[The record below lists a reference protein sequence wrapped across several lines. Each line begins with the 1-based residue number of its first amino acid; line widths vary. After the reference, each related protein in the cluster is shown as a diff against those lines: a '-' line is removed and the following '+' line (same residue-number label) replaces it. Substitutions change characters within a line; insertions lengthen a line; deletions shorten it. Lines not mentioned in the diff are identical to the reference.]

1 MRRLRWVL
9 IALSSLSLAGSRT
22 LAYDLNIA
30 GIPLIDAAIIVLLFA
45 SAVLTI
51 RRHDLNRRTLL
62 ILIAL
67 APVVLTAAIES
78 AGQPNEQTL
87 RLLMPFAVFG
97 LALLPSQIGWQ
108 RSDLRWLLALPALI
122 HFALNLAYLVINGSN
137 PELTGID
144 QIRAVIFPDV
154 SRADS
159 LGLIYGF
166 AFLGLADWST
176 REVRLTRWSIGAVI
190 YLSLAGQ
197 TVSES
202 KALVLGQA
210 LCALAALFGGIVV
223 GKAAITRLGLIS
235 LVALAISFMVAPA
248 IATWQVLETPTTTQT
263 TPTTSQ
269 TTPTTTT
276 NSPELLERFV
286 IQGSEASRLDTWGDI
301 LRATG
306 SHSRFLIGGNS
317 SDTNLLLGAC
327 GFSREDY
334 ERAPRTNK
342 CAVDNGFNDFPLQFA
357 HNWVFTSYLYFGIIG
372 VAALMILLYLSLRDS
387 AAVFRLTPMG
397 AAPAVFWL
405 VGLTSVFFWSPFV
418 LTHAAVA
425 TLAVNSLARQTKVET
440 PARALP
446 DPESAQGG

>member
-51 RRHDLNRRTLL
+51 RQHDLDRRTLL

-87 RLLMPFAVFG
+87 RLLMPFAVFA

-108 RSDLRWLLALPALI
+108 RSELRWLLALPALI
-122 HFALNLAYLVINGSN
+122 RFALNLAYLVINGSN
-137 PELTGID
+137 PALTGID
-144 QIRAVIFPDV
+144 QIRAFIFPDLAQ
-154 SRADS
+154 ADG

-166 AFLGLADWST
+166 GMLALIDIDAARSRPRASTAIAVVYLG
-176 REVRLTRWSIGAVI
+176 I
-190 YLSLAGQ
+190 AGQ
-197 TVSES
+197 VVRDH
-202 KALVLGQA
+202 KALLLTTA
-210 LCALAALFGGIVV
+210 ICALLALTHGRFYRTAGERKLGTVAVAAVVV
-223 GKAAITRLGLIS
+223 GFFAGP
-235 LVALAISFMVAPA
+235 V
-248 IATWQVLETPTTTQT
+248 IASWQWPQSATQATPTTTQA
-263 TPTTSQ
+263 TPTAATKSAG
-269 TTPTTTT
+269 P
-276 NSPELLERFV
+276 LERFA
-286 IQGSEASRLDTWGDI
+286 IQGSETARLDTWGDI
-301 LRATG
+301 LRAADG
-306 SHSRFLIGGNS
+306 PSRFLIGGNS
-317 SDTNLLLGAC
+317 SDTNLLLAAC
-327 GFSREDY
+327 GFSRTEY
-334 ERAPRTNK
+334 EQSSSRNK
-342 CAVDNGFNDFPLQFA
+342 CAVDSGFADFPLQFA

-372 VAALMILLYLSLRDS
+372 VASLMVLLYLSLRDS

-405 VGLTSVFFWSPFV
+405 VGLTSVFLWSPFV